1 MANRPTLDAVI
12 GRGAAEP
19 SPSTRAA
26 AAGARSYPGHV
37 PGEAG
42 IWIFIL
48 GDMTLYAALFG
59 SFMFDRRI
67 DADAFNRSSALLHT
81 GIGAFNTLLLLTSS
95 LFVAL
100 GVRAVRDG
108 IAPARGPV
116 LFAGAFLC
124 GAGFVVD
131 KWAEYSE
138 LVQKGLLPTTDT
150 FFTYYYVLTG
160 IHLTHVLAGMCVL
173 VYLWRVAKANL
184 VQPRDITGFVRGVEN
199 GASFWHVVDLLWIV
213 LFPLLYLVR

>member
-1 MANRPTLDAVI
+1 MTHA
-12 GRGAAEP
+12 
-19 SPSTRAA
+19 TRA
-26 AAGARSYPGHV
+26 HV
-37 PGEAG
+37 PGEPG

-59 SFMFDRRI
+59 SFMIDRSRDVATFDQ
-67 DADAFNRSSALLHT
+67 SAAALHT
-81 GIGAFNTLLLLTSS
+81 GIGAVNTLLLLTSS

-100 GVRAVRDG
+100 GVRAVRER
-108 IAPARGPV
+108 IVPERAPL
-116 LFAGAFLC
+116 LFAAAFLC
-124 GAGFVVD
+124 GAGFVFD
-131 KWAEYSE
+131 KYLEYSD
-138 LVQKGLLPTTDT
+138 LVRRGLHPMSDV

-173 VYLWRVAKANL
+173 VYLWRVASTSLAGPFDRSR
-184 VQPRDITGFVRGVEN
+184 VIRGVEN

>member
-1 MANRPTLDAVI
+1 MGMATEPRVEPMLQALPSADPLGAGI
-12 GRGAAEP
+12 GRR
-19 SPSTRAA
+19 RAA
-26 AAGARSYPGHV
+26 AHI

-48 GDMTLYAALFG
+48 GDMTLYVALFA
-59 SFMFDRRI
+59 SFMADRRH
-67 DADAFNRSSALLHT
+67 DVEAFNQSAGTLHT
-81 GIGAFNTLLLLTSS
+81 TIGAINTLLLLTSS

-100 GVRAVRDG
+100 GVRAVRER
-108 IAPARGPV
+108 IEASWVPL
-116 LFAGAFLC
+116 LFAGAFCC
-124 GAGFVVD
+124 GLGFVVN
-131 KWAEYSE
+131 KYVEYSA
-138 LVQKGLLPTTDT
+138 LVHDGLVPVTNM

-173 VYLWRVAKANL
+173 IYLWRVSRKPLTATTD
-184 VQPRDITGFVRGVEN
+184 VRGVVRGVEN